1 MLENNLDSLK
11 AIVFD
16 FDGTLIESNEL
27 KRQIFFDI
35 FDNKFHPQI
44 TKTLNENKDLSRFE
58 LIKKILIK
66 INCKKISAN
75 LDEYTSRYSD
85 NLINQISVITV
96 DSNLYKNLEN
106 LKSRYK
112 IYLSSLTY
120 KNDLP
125 VILKNLKLDKYFEN
139 VYGYPQK
146 KEVTLKN
153 IITRLSLSPSEV
165 MVVGD
170 GESDRISAKI
180 NNCHFFH
187 INDKNNIKLF
197 FKLIN
202 G

>member
-85 NLINQISVITV
+85 NLINQVDIVDEYDLIKKINENTKDNKVKLDKLISNII
-96 DSNLYKNLEN
+96 NLEN
-106 LKSRYK
+106 MYCQK
-112 IYLSSLTY
+112 I
-120 KNDLP
+120 P
-125 VILKNLKLDKYFEN
+125 IL
-139 VYGYPQK
+139 VQ
-146 KEVTLKN
+146 
-153 IITRLSLSPSEV
+153 
-165 MVVGD
+165 
-170 GESDRISAKI
+170 
-180 NNCHFFH
+180 
-187 INDKNNIKLF
+187 
-197 FKLIN
+197 FK
-202 G
+202 